1 MIGPNER
8 GQHARPGSERR
19 RNMEGIKVRF
29 RLKVITDDQVDEIHE
44 ASLKILE
51 KTGVRFD
58 SEDSQ
63 KRLLKAGAVKHPTR
77 KDVITFPRSMTE
89 ETIKHIMPYGTNY
102 ARDPKNDM
110 RFDGEHMF
118 AHPLGGNP
126 NMMDLDT
133 GELRMSTLKDVE
145 DATKVMDA
153 LENVHSIG
161 NLVVATDVPPEMLVI
176 KTTEAMIKNTSKCV
190 SGYALNV
197 PTVDI
202 LAKMWECI
210 AGGKEELRKRPMMD
224 VYGSPS
230 SPLTFDA
237 HASDVIVRGAEY
249 GVPVDLVPCP
259 ISGGTAPIT
268 LAGGLAQ
275 QNAELLSGVMLVHT
289 VTTKVPIQ
297 YSGRLSMMDLR
308 TGKNVWGMP
317 EMALASAATVQIA
330 HKYKM
335 IADVYGVTM
344 DGNMLDIQAG
354 IERATTAMIPAM
366 AGADNLSGIGGAWE
380 NAASYEMLV
389 IDNEIYSDVF
399 RAVRGFDVNTDTLAI
414 DMIDKVGHMGNFLA
428 QPHTMRHLKL
438 GAIRNSQLY
447 DKRTS
452 ERAKKEGVRP
462 LTEVAK
468 DVVRKILKEHV
479 PTPLDKD
486 VERDLS
492 KIVKD
497 AEKTLMRR
505 H

>member
-1 MIGPNER
+1 MD
-8 GQHARPGSERR
+8 
-19 RNMEGIKVRF
+19 GIKVRF
-29 RLKVITDDQVDEIHE
+29 RLKVLTEDEVEDIHD

-63 KRLLKAGAVKHPTR
+63 KRLLKAGAVRHPTR
-77 KDVITFPRSMTE
+77 KDVLTFPRSMTE
-89 ETIKHIMPYGTNY
+89 ETIKHIMPYGKNC

-110 RFDGEHMF
+110 TFDGEHMY
-118 AHPLGGNP
+118 AHALGGNP
-126 NMMDLDT
+126 SMMDLET
-133 GELRMSTLKDVE
+133 GEVRMSTLKDVE
-145 DATKVMDA
+145 DATRLMDA
-153 LENVHSIG
+153 LEFCHSIS
-161 NLVVATDVPPEMLVI
+161 NLVVATDVPPELLVI
-176 KTTEAMIKNTSKCV
+176 KTQEAMMKNSSKCI

-197 PTVDI
+197 ESVDI
-202 LAKMWECI
+202 LAKMWACVT
-210 AGGKEELRKRPMMD
+210 GGLEELRKRPLLD

-230 SPLTFDA
+230 SPLTYDA
-237 HASDVIVRGAEY
+237 HAADVIVRGAEY

-268 LAGGLAQ
+268 IAGGLAQ
-275 QNAELLSGVMLVHT
+275 QNAELLAGVMLVHT
-289 VTTKVPIQ
+289 VTSKIPIQ

-308 TGKNVWGMP
+308 TGKNIWGVP

-354 IERATTAMIPAM
+354 IERAQAAMIPAM

-380 NAASYEMLV
+380 NAASYQMLV
-389 IDNEIYSDVF
+389 VDNEIYADVF

-414 DMIDKVGHMGNFLA
+414 DLIDKVGNMGNFLA
-428 QPHTMRHLKL
+428 QPHTMKYLRQ
-438 GAIRNSQLY
+438 GEIRNSKLY
-447 DKRTS
+447 DKRTA
-452 ERAKKEGVRP
+452 EKARKEGVRP
-462 LTEVAK
+462 LQDAAK
-468 DVVRKILKEHV
+468 DVVKKILKEHV
-479 PTPLDKD
+479 PMPLDRD

-505 H
+505 P